1 MESQTINIL
10 LTSFSGLGLPPTL
23 SLPTPASTP
32 ISTLLTQLTARFPPT
47 ISRLTLT
54 TTSNKPLLPSS
65 SHPISTLL
73 PDPSTTLLPL
83 RLTAPLIGGKGGF
96 GSQLRAAGGRMS
108 SRRKKHAGE
117 ANSSNRNLDG
127 RRLRT
132 INEAKALAEYLA
144 LKPEMERKE
153 KEQRRKRW
161 EQVVEAAER
170 REEEVRSGK
179 GGRVDGRWM
188 EEREEAGERAREA
201 VRKVMGE
208 GRWRDSLG
216 AGTGVGAGGEK
227 VDGESD
233 GDGDE
238 EVGGRGLSS
247 SANGSAIK
255 ARAVSSQAF
264 FGFDVDDE
272 FMSDDSQDSQEVG
285 DSARFKARD
294 VEAGPV
300 EGKGKAKL

>member
-1 MESQTINIL
+1 
-10 LTSFSGLGLPPTL
+10 
-23 SLPTPASTP
+23 
-32 ISTLLTQLTARFPPT
+32 
-47 ISRLTLT
+47 
-54 TTSNKPLLPSS
+54 
-65 SHPISTLL
+65 
-73 PDPSTTLLPL
+73 
-83 RLTAPLIGGKGGF
+83 
-96 GSQLRAAGGRMS
+96 MS

-170 REEEVRSGK
+170 REEEVRSGN

>member
-1 MESQTINIL
+1 
-10 LTSFSGLGLPPTL
+10 
-23 SLPTPASTP
+23 
-32 ISTLLTQLTARFPPT
+32 
-47 ISRLTLT
+47 
-54 TTSNKPLLPSS
+54 
-65 SHPISTLL
+65 
-73 PDPSTTLLPL
+73 
-83 RLTAPLIGGKGGF
+83 
-96 GSQLRAAGGRMS
+96 MS

-216 AGTGVGAGGEK
+216 GGVGEGVE
-227 VDGESD
+227 VDGESE
-233 GDGDE
+233 GDVDE
-238 EVGGRGLSS
+238 EVKVVGLSS

-255 ARAVSSQAF
+255 APAVSSQAF